1 MGPRQNSQ
9 RASPYVSHPTPV
21 TPRRSHHVA
30 DPTGVLSER
39 SVTYANSVHLALCQ
53 RRSLHRVRSLEES
66 QLSHILNTGR
76 LFPLACCQSPAKESA
91 VYHILFTSTGSEL
104 AGGSDEMLFRHPRR
118 PQLSSCIAEGNRDIS
133 RPSPRA
139 KNGTPTKRSLE
150 HAARETYRTAIALAV
165 KLYFRHRGFN
175 HVSAVAEA
183 DAAKDKDSVAESQC
197 WGSKVA

>member
-39 SVTYANSVHLALCQ
+39 SGTYANSVHLALCQ

-66 QLSHILNTGR
+66 QLSHILNTVR

-118 PQLSSCIAEGNRDIS
+118 P
-133 RPSPRA
+133 RPSSGNVGLHHEGHQANIDIIVIGIGVYVLTHFHENGIPR
-139 KNGTPTKRSLE
+139 
-150 HAARETYRTAIALAV
+150 
-165 KLYFRHRGFN
+165 
-175 HVSAVAEA
+175 
-183 DAAKDKDSVAESQC
+183 
-197 WGSKVA
+197 